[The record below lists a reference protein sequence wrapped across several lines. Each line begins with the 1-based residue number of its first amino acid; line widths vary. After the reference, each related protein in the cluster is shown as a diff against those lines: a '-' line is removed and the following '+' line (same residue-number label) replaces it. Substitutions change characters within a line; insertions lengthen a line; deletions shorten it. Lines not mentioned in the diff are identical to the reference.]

1 MKKNNPYLSGWV
13 WKMAFR
19 DSRSHRRKL
28 LLFMSSIILG
38 TAALVAISSLGDN
51 LERAI
56 EEQSKTLLAA
66 DLMIRGQQ
74 PFSEETEALFDSI
87 GGDQSQQINFS
98 SMILVPKTQATRLV
112 AVRSLKGE
120 FPYYGAFVT
129 EPDSA
134 RQTFRTK
141 QSALVD
147 DGLMIQFGIEVGD
160 SIKLGDLMFR
170 VEGRLKKIP
179 GEAVAAA
186 MIGPRVYIPMQY
198 LEATE
203 LIRPGSL
210 ASYRRYFKLAPQ
222 TDVKKLVEQI
232 RPRLESNRLRWR
244 TVESVRE
251 NVGEA
256 MTNLYNFLNLVGF
269 IALLLGCIGVA
280 SAIHVYIKQKL
291 STIAFLHCVGAQTR
305 QTFAIYLIQAFAMGL
320 FGAAIGTALGVSL
333 QNLLPAVLSDFLPI
347 DLELTISISAI
358 LRGLFLGLSLALLF
372 ALLPLLTVREVS
384 PLMVLRA
391 SFEPQKTKFWQP
403 QRLILILVLIGAVT
417 IFAISQTDSLDQALG
432 FVGGVGA
439 VFLLLTLIAKLFM
452 FIVKRYLPNRS
463 NYLFRQSMANLHR
476 PNNQTITMMV
486 ALGLGT
492 FLITTLFLTQRVL
505 LNEVSLSSTGT
516 QPNLVF
522 FDIQTDQVEG
532 VEAIVESHEKSILQN
547 VPIVTMRLASI
558 KGRAVEEIMADTAR
572 TIPRWALRREYR
584 STYRDSLT
592 GTETLIAGQFIG
604 TADDPSDSIWVSLEQ
619 DIAEDLEVGLGDAL
633 VFDVQGVPI
642 TTYIG
647 SLRTVDWR
655 RVQPN
660 FFVVFP
666 TGILEQAPQFH
677 VVVLRVDSAE
687 ESAVLQRE
695 VVNEYANVSAID
707 LSLILDTVDNILD
720 KISFVI
726 RFMALFSIFTGL
738 TVLVGAVIS
747 SRYQRMQESVLLRT
761 IGASQRQIR
770 TILIL
775 EYCFLGSLASLTG
788 LLLSIIGSWA
798 LSFFVF
804 EAAYFLPDASIL
816 MVVLIVTAITVALG
830 ILNSR
835 GITTRPPLEILRSE
849 V

>member
-1 MKKNNPYLSGWV
+1 MMKKNPYFSGWV
-13 WKMAFR
+13 WKMAVR

-74 PFSEETEALFDSI
+74 PFTAEIEALFDSI

-112 AVRSLKGE
+112 AVRALQGS
-120 FPYYGAFVT
+120 FPYYGSFVT
-129 EPDSA
+129 EPENA
-134 RQTFRTK
+134 RETFRTK

-160 SIKLGDLMFR
+160 SIKLGNLHFR

-186 MIGPRVYIPMQY
+186 MIGPRVYIPMAY
-198 LEATE
+198 LEDTG
-203 LIRPGSL
+203 LIQRGSL
-210 ASYRRYFKLAPQ
+210 ASYRRYFQLSENS
-222 TDVKKLVEQI
+222 DVDKLVEQI
-232 RPRLESNRLRWR
+232 KPQLERERLRWR
-244 TVESVRE
+244 TVASVRE

-256 MTNLYNFLNLVGF
+256 MANLYRFLNLVGF

-305 QTFAIYLIQAFAMGL
+305 QTFAIYLIQATAMGL
-320 FGAAIGTALGVSL
+320 FGAVIGTALGVSL
-333 QNLLPAVLSDFLPI
+333 QSLLPSVLGDFLPL
-347 DLELTISISAI
+347 DLELTISGTAI
-358 LRGLFLGLSLALLF
+358 LRGLFLGLSLAVLF
-372 ALLPLLTVREVS
+372 ALLPLLNVREVS

-391 SFEPQKTKFWQP
+391 SFEHAKTSFWQP
-403 QRLILILVLIGAVT
+403 QRVILILVMALAVT
-417 IFAISQTDSLDQALG
+417 LFAISQTKSVGQALG
-432 FVGGVGA
+432 FVGGVGV
-439 VFLLLTLIAKLFM
+439 VFLLLTLIAKAFM
-452 FIVKRYLPNRS
+452 LVIKKFMPARSSYLI
-463 NYLFRQSMANLHR
+463 RQSMANLHR

-492 FLITTLFLTQRVL
+492 FLITTLFLMQRVL
-505 LNEVSLSSTGT
+505 LNEVSLSSTGK

-532 VEAIVESHEKSILQN
+532 VQEIARSHEKQILQN

-558 KGRAVEEIMADTAR
+558 NGIAVENILADTAR

-592 GTETLIAGQFIG
+592 NTETLLAGRFVG
-604 TADDPSDSIWVSLEQ
+604 KLKSPNDSIWVSLEK
-619 DIAEDLEVGLGDAL
+619 DIAEDLNVEVGHAL
-633 VFDVQGVPI
+633 VFDVQGVPM

-647 SLRTVDWR
+647 SLREVDWR

-666 TGILEQAPQFH
+666 TGVLEDAPQFH
-677 VVVLRVDSAE
+677 VIVMRAESNE
-687 ESAVLQRE
+687 ESAMLQRE
-695 VVNEYANVSAID
+695 VVQKYANISAID
-707 LSLILDTVDNILD
+707 LSLILDTVDTILE

-770 TILIL
+770 VILIL
-775 EYCFLGSLASLTG
+775 EYAFLGSLASLTG
-788 LLLSIIGSWA
+788 LMLSIAGSWA
-798 LSFFVF
+798 LSIFVF
-804 EAAYFLPDASIL
+804 DSAYFPPDASIL
-816 MVVLIVTAITVALG
+816 TIVVVVSAITVLLG

-835 GITTRPPLEILRSE
+835 GITNRPPLEILRSE